1 MSKLRIRLKYN
12 SNEELMFCDLKQIKT
27 ILDLSARIK
36 ERFSVEEIFFSLD
49 GYDDGPHD
57 HCDHANRP
65 NVVFLIL

>member
-1 MSKLRIRLKYN
+1 MSKLRIRLKYK
-12 SNEELMFCDLKQIKT
+12 SKEEWMFCDLKQIKT

-36 ERFSVEEIFFSLD
+36 EHLSVEEIFLSFD

-65 NVVFLIL
+65 NVDF